1 MTCKIVSTVGRAA
14 LTGCLHRFWVILD
27 RVHLRSARLKRFGKS
42 RMMKTKLVF
51 SPSWLSFAAA
61 SLVFVPVASL
71 CGQTT
76 PAQAPATS
84 APASPVPT
92 SPAPTS
98 PAPASPVPASPSQS
112 APVKMV
118 KVPAEPSQPHQA
130 SSPAPDRSVAYY
142 HLALANIYE
151 DQALENGN
159 NDDARLAVDEYKYA
173 LNADPNS
180 AQLNDGLADLYFRSG
195 HMHDA
200 EVTARNMLKI
210 YPNDIDAHRILGRI
224 YLRQLSDA
232 SNAVSSSSPSG
243 NVLDQAIAEF
253 EKIVNLQPRSVE
265 DRMVLGQLY
274 TVKHLPKK
282 AEEQFQTAQAIE
294 PDSEEVVLNLARL
307 YAESGDI
314 AHAVKVI
321 EAVPVSDRSPKMEV
335 ALGAAYDQLKQ
346 PKDAIAAY
354 QRAAD
359 MDPGDAHTLDAL
371 GQALLNNNQLDEAL
385 KEFKLLA
392 EADPENAEPLVNIAE
407 IQRRQ
412 GKFEDALATVRKA
425 RKLDPT
431 SLEAGFKEAQLLD
444 VLGRFDEAAQTYE
457 KMVDLASH
465 ANGAYTAEEKSNR
478 GFFLDHLA
486 AIYREENKTT
496 QAIATYQKM
505 IDMGGDNALRGLEEQ
520 VETYGEAKM
529 FDQAADLAR
538 KAVAGNPKNLD
549 LKLMLAGALVEQGKN
564 DEALNMTKAL
574 LDNSDSDRQVWMKLG
589 QFYTEMRRWK
599 DAEDAYAKATPLSV
613 KPDDRVYL
621 LFLKGALAERQ
632 KHYEP
637 AEQLFRQALD
647 LDPNNAATL
656 NYLGYMLADKGVRL
670 PEALKLIHKAVDLEP
685 MNGAYLDS
693 LGWAYFKLGQYEEAE
708 VNLVQAAGRDQTD
721 PTVHD
726 HLGELYEKT
735 GRIRL
740 AAAQWE
746 LSIAEYAKSAS
757 TDIEPGE
764 VAKVQ
769 RKLESARVRLAKQD
783 SAVGMPKPE

>member
-1 MTCKIVSTVGRAA
+1 
-14 LTGCLHRFWVILD
+14 
-27 RVHLRSARLKRFGKS
+27 
-42 RMMKTKLVF
+42 MMKTKLVF

-61 SLVFVPVASL
+61 SLVLLPVLSVSA
-71 CGQTT
+71 QTTPAT
-76 PAQAPATS
+76 PAQAPAAPAPSVPETS
-84 APASPVPT
+84 APTP
-92 SPAPTS
+92 
-98 PAPASPVPASPSQS
+98 S
-112 APVKMV
+112 APSKLPST
-118 KVPAEPSQPHQA
+118 KDQAAQSQPHA
-130 SSPAPDRSVAYY
+130 SAQSSDRAVAYY

-151 DQALENGN
+151 DEALENGN

-180 AQLNDGLADLYFRSG
+180 PQLNNGLADLYFRIPG
-195 HMHDA
+195 HMHEA
-200 EVTARNMLKI
+200 EVTARNLLKNS
-210 YPNDIDAHRILGRI
+210 PNDIDAHRLLGRI

-232 SNAVSSSSPSG
+232 SNTVSSSSPSG
-243 NVLDQAIAEF
+243 NSLDQAIAEF
-253 EKIVNLQPRSVE
+253 EKIVALQPKSVE

-274 TVKHLPKK
+274 TVKHQPKK
-282 AEEQFQTAQAIE
+282 AEDQFKTAQAIE

-321 EAVPVSDRSPKMEV
+321 EAVPVGDRSPKMEV

-359 MDPGDAHTLDAL
+359 MDPADAHTLDAL
-371 GQALLNNNQLDEAL
+371 GQALLNNSQLDEAL
-385 KEFKLLA
+385 KQFKLLA

-412 GKFEDALATVRKA
+412 GKLEDALATIRKA
-425 RKLDPT
+425 RKIDPT

-444 VLGRFDEAAQTYE
+444 VLGRFDEASQTYE
-457 KMVDLASH
+457 KMVDLTSH
-465 ANGAYTAEEKSNR
+465 ANGAYTTEEKSNR

-505 IDMGGDNALRGLEEQ
+505 IDMGGDNALRGTEEQ
-520 VETYGEAKM
+520 VEAYGEAKM

-538 KAVAGNPKNLD
+538 KAVSNNPKDVD

-564 DEALNMTKAL
+564 DEALAMTKAL
-574 LDNSDSDRQVWMKLG
+574 LDNSDKDRQVWLKLG
-589 QFYTEMRRWK
+589 QFYAEMRRWK
-599 DAEDAYAKATPLSV
+599 DAEDAYAKATPLSI
-613 KPDDRVYL
+613 KTDDRVYL

-637 AEQLFRQALD
+637 AEQLFRQALE

-670 PEALKLIHKAVDLEP
+670 PEALKLIRKAVDLEP

-746 LSIAEYAKSAS
+746 LSIAEYAKSAPA
-757 TDIEPGE
+757 DIEPGE

-769 RKLESARVRLAKQD
+769 RKLENARVKLAKQD